1 MDPRQNLLLILNDF
15 EGINLLLSPP
25 EIIRKPFDFLVISGG
40 IEVD

>member
-15 EGINLLLSPP
+15 EGINLLFPP